1 MQIFIHNVSTCA
13 LKLRWVQ
20 SDMFHFSFECRY
32 TLYMYL
38 NPEQNSKPRS
48 LDHYNYMY
56 KLADKGQF
64 KYNKHNNQATLN
76 QVSKWIYTV

>member
-1 MQIFIHNVSTCA
+1 
-13 LKLRWVQ
+13 
-20 SDMFHFSFECRY
+20 
-32 TLYMYL
+32 MYL

-76 QVSKWIYTV
+76 QVSK